1 MALMLGKGKHGVHI
15 VAHDMEIFRHD
26 GMFVREHQGYLF
38 LFLFAHGGKLCND
51 GKGGDGIQVM
61 PVFDLVVEYGR
72 AHESEQAEGCASGRP
87 AENEF
92 PGIGSNRGVGAV
104 RRFQNA
110 GGRRCGFQSQFV
122 FLFLGQQRKVIF
134 FLYPVFA
141 DQRGEF
147 PRLSGCGGQALGNVI
162 PLSGRLLEP

>member
-1 MALMLGKGKHGVHI
+1 MALMLGKGNAGVHI

-72 AHESEQAEGCASGRP
+72 AMKANNGRGLRLRPPRRERISWYWEQSGRWSRAP
-87 AENEF
+87 F
-92 PGIGSNRGVGAV
+92 PERGRKKVWFPEPV
-104 RRFQNA
+104 RF
-110 GGRRCGFQSQFV
+110 
-122 FLFLGQQRKVIF
+122 
-134 FLYPVFA
+134 PVPWSA
-141 DQRGEF
+141 
-147 PRLSGCGGQALGNVI
+147 A
-162 PLSGRLLEP
+162 

>member
-72 AHESEQAEGCASGRP
+72 AMKANRQRAAPP
-87 AENEF
+87 AAPPRTNF
-92 PGIGSNRGVGAV
+92 LVLGAIGA
-104 RRFQNA
+104 
-110 GGRRCGFQSQFV
+110 
-122 FLFLGQQRKVIF
+122 
-134 FLYPVFA
+134 
-141 DQRGEF
+141 
-147 PRLSGCGGQALGNVI
+147 
-162 PLSGRLLEP
+162 LEPCAVSRTRRKNVWFPEPVRFPVPWSAA